1 MKLHGIHKCREL
13 FKKKKK
19 KIITY
24 TEFAVPKVILESVT
38 NPGFREGTSC
48 HARRVLLDYERL
60 TRALGFVNKDVN
72 LSLNSETRSIRPECG
87 LRRTLRRQRFLT

>member
-13 FKKKKK
+13 FFKKKK

-38 NPGFREGTSC
+38 NPGLREGTSC
-48 HARRVLLDYERL
+48 HAR
-60 TRALGFVNKDVN
+60 
-72 LSLNSETRSIRPECG
+72 
-87 LRRTLRRQRFLT
+87 